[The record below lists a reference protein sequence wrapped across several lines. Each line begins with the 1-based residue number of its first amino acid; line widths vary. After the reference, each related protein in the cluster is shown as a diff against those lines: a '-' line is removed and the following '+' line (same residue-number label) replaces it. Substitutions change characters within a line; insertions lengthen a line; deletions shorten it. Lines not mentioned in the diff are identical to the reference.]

1 MPTPNRDR
9 HRRGYADRDVDPL
22 AGAVS
27 DAARSGVRAM
37 GSVGNALRD
46 TIGVRGRTA
55 APSADPARHTTGA
68 AALIDEIAGMLA
80 DFLDRAGGVA
90 QDVATGID
98 ERTANDPAA
107 PARKEL
113 ELYTAPG
120 GTARGKFTIWNRGDV
135 KLEVVGFQSTS
146 LLGPLGAEI
155 VASAVTFDPD
165 PIGQILPRQGEE
177 VVVAVEVPA
186 EVVVGTY
193 HGLVRAK
200 KGSASVLLHLEVKGA
215 PVWPSTAYASTTA
228 EAPPETTA

>member
-9 HRRGYADRDVDPL
+9 LRRDRDADPL

-55 APSADPARHTTGA
+55 GPSVDPARHTTGA
-68 AALIDEIAGMLA
+68 ATLIDEIAGLLA

-107 PARKEL
+107 PPRKEL
-113 ELYTAPG
+113 ELHTAPG

-135 KLEVVGFQSTS
+135 KLEVVGFKSTS
-146 LLGPLGAEI
+146 LLGPFGAEI
-155 VASAVTFDPD
+155 VASAVSFDPD
-165 PIGQILPRQGEE
+165 PIERILPRQGEE
-177 VVVAVEVPA
+177 IVVSVDVPA

-193 HGLVRAK
+193 HGLVRAM

-215 PVWPSTAYASTTA
+215 PVWPTA
-228 EAPPETTA
+228 ETAAAEAAVPETTA

>member
-9 HRRGYADRDVDPL
+9 LRRDRDADPL

-55 APSADPARHTTGA
+55 GPSVDPARHTTGA
-68 AALIDEIAGMLA
+68 ATLIDEIAGLLA

-107 PARKEL
+107 PPRKEL
-113 ELYTAPG
+113 ELHTAPG
-120 GTARGKFTIWNRGDV
+120 GTGAGQVHDLEPRRRQARGRRLQEHVATRPVRRRDRRECRQLRPRPDRADPAAPGRGDRR
-135 KLEVVGFQSTS
+135 LCGRPR
-146 LLGPLGAEI
+146 GGR
-155 VASAVTFDPD
+155 
-165 PIGQILPRQGEE
+165 GGHLPR
-177 VVVAVEVPA
+177 
-186 EVVVGTY
+186 
-193 HGLVRAK
+193 
-200 KGSASVLLHLEVKGA
+200 GSCAR
-215 PVWPSTAYASTTA
+215 
-228 EAPPETTA
+228 